1 MTQNEIIKN
10 FEIITDDNF
19 VNGINGKELDT
30 KDVVNVTVYVFDDD
44 YDHDFYIG
52 KIIGNY

>member
-44 YDHDFYIG
+44 YDFYID